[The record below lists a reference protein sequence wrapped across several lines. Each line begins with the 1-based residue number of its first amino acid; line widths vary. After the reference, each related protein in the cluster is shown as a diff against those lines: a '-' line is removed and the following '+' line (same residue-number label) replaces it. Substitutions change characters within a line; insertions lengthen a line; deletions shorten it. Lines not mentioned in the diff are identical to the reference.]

1 MKNDSFI
8 WIKVIHGMPTPCTTL
23 TPMNKISMSRH
34 WLLLV
39 ESARTMT
46 RKCCL
51 SEVRQSNFFLSFY
64 LENFFY
70 CAIIVEHAECS
81 PIIIQNSSNPSSNT
95 IGCTTVRPYDHMTV
109 QPHKVL
115 LLTCAVNCT
124 AGTPKAQLCPVVQWS
139 MHWAPSWMTWVQGKA
154 LCLYED
160 LHEKKMHAP
169 PLGLAKS
176 IY

>member
-8 WIKVIHGMPTPCTTL
+8 WFKVIHGMPTPCTTL

-95 IGCTTVRPYDHMTV
+95 IGCTTVRLYDHMTV
-109 QPHKVL
+109 QPLKVL
-115 LLTCAVNCT
+115 LLTWLVNCT
-124 AGTPKAQLCPVVQWS
+124 AGTPRAQLCPVVQWS
-139 MHWAPSWMTWVQGKA
+139 MHWAPSWMTWVLVLARARRCACMKT
-154 LCLYED
+154 CM
-160 LHEKKMHAP
+160 KKKCK
-169 PLGLAKS
+169 LRL
-176 IY
+176 